1 MEILNKLLEFRNSF
15 IVHQAICA
23 VVKLGVPDLLAD
35 GPRTAAELA
44 AELHVNEDALHRTM
58 RGLSGHGVF
67 EEMQSREFTN
77 SEVSA
82 LLRRDV
88 PGSIRPAF
96 LYFGT
101 EFYYQPF
108 GHFIHSIQTGERASK
123 LFRNEDWEYMQQH
136 PELAAI
142 FDDAM
147 TNMSEMQAP
156 AIAEAYNFGQWH
168 SIMDVGGGNG
178 ILLSRLLRRHENLRG
193 VLADQPHSLERARE
207 RGFLAGELASRTDMK
222 DCDFFREVPSGC
234 RAYLMKNVIHD
245 WNDAQAIEILRNCR
259 RAVPD
264 DGVLLLVEWLL
275 SEPNVPSTGKM
286 SDLMMLVLTGG
297 RERTSQEYSD
307 LLNDSGFHLKQ
318 VIPTVAGLGIFEAVP
333 F

>member
-1 MEILNKLLEFRNSF
+1 MEILNKLLEFRNGL
-15 IVHQAICA
+15 ILHQAICA
-23 VVKLGVPDLLAD
+23 VVKLGVPDLLGD
-35 GPRTAAELA
+35 RPRTAAQLA
-44 AELHVNEDALHRTM
+44 AELHVDENALYRTM
-58 RGLSGHGVF
+58 RALAGQGVF
-67 EEMQSREFTN
+67 EEMRSGEFTN

-82 LLRRDV
+82 LLRRNV

-108 GHFIHSIQTGERASK
+108 GHLIHSIQTGERASK
-123 LFRNEDWEYMQQH
+123 LFRDNDWEYMQQR

-147 TNMSEMQAP
+147 TTMSLMQAP
-156 AIAEAYNFGQWH
+156 VIAEAYDFGQWQ

-178 ILLSRLLRRHENLRG
+178 ILLSRLLQRRQNLRG
-193 VLADQPHSLERARE
+193 VLADQPHILERARE
-207 RGFLAGELASRTDMK
+207 RGFLGGELARRTEMK
-222 DCDFFREVPSGC
+222 DCDFFREVPTGC
-234 RAYLMKNVIHD
+234 RAYVMKNVIHD
-245 WNDAQAIEILRNCR
+245 WNDLQAFDILRNCR
-259 RAVPD
+259 RAIPK

-297 RERTSQEYSD
+297 RERTPQEYRA
-307 LLNDSGFHLKQ
+307 LLTDSGFDLKQ
-318 VIPTVAGLGIFEAVP
+318 VIPTETGLGIFEAFP
-333 F
+333 I